1 VSQGQVVSIVSLAV
15 GVGGLILAVWAIRK
29 DERWLAIG
37 ATLVVMIAVGGLCF
51 AYFRSASSEPTTATQ
66 DSGTAPARLPEKPP
80 DTDFDEVVVEQWRA
94 ANEAFNARENQ
105 KALTLI
111 SSVIDIFQRHEVG
124 IGRVNNLE
132 QGSYMLRAAINLRLE
147 HYEDALRDC
156 NEVEALGNAG
166 ASRSRKILPFM
177 RYVERYSVVLIVS
190 LECAI
195 CKEFISRS
203 PNDPSGYQNLAV
215 CYCMHGRYSDCLNVA
230 TQGLEINPQNPSLLQ
245 SRMDARE
252 ALSNSVRHQSQAGRA
267 VSQRSIPSSK

>member
-1 VSQGQVVSIVSLAV
+1 LGANHLAEEGTVSQGQVVSIVSLAV
-15 GVGGLILAVWAIRK
+15 GVAGLILAVWPIRK

-37 ATLVVMIAVGGLCF
+37 ATLVVMIAVGGLCS
-51 AYFRSASSEPTTATQ
+51 AYFRSASSEPTTATK
-66 DSGTAPARLPEKPP
+66 DSGTAPARPPEKPP

-166 ASRSRKILPFM
+166 ASRSRKT
-177 RYVERYSVVLIVS
+177 
-190 LECAI
+190 
-195 CKEFISRS
+195 
-203 PNDPSGYQNLAV
+203 
-215 CYCMHGRYSDCLNVA
+215 CLLCG
-230 TQGLEINPQNPSLLQ
+230 TW
-245 SRMDARE
+245 RDT
-252 ALSNSVRHQSQAGRA
+252 LSS
-267 VSQRSIPSSK
+267 